1 MDLSLSVLVQP
12 FHCYWSSLQGVLSST
27 WVLPNVY
34 NGKHTSGRCRSSN
47 GMETAPALGGGEL
60 QPMNQMVHHPT
71 GAVNARLDSGLR
83 EVEEADI
90 MKILMIVKNWLR
102 VKMFSSDQVLA

>member
-1 MDLSLSVLVQP
+1 
-12 FHCYWSSLQGVLSST
+12 
-27 WVLPNVY
+27 
-34 NGKHTSGRCRSSN
+34 
-47 GMETAPALGGGEL
+47 METAPALGGGEL

-83 EVEEADI
+83 EVEEVDI

-102 VKMFSSDQVLA
+102 VKMLKISVMLKMFSGDRVLA

>member
-1 MDLSLSVLVQP
+1 
-12 FHCYWSSLQGVLSST
+12 
-27 WVLPNVY
+27 
-34 NGKHTSGRCRSSN
+34 
-47 GMETAPALGGGEL
+47 METVPELGSGEL

-83 EVEEADI
+83 EVEEVDI

-102 VKMFSSDQVLA
+102 VKMLNISVMLKMFSGDRVLA